1 MTDPRQ
7 PAEPGTMS
15 TAQAAALLDL
25 TERRV
30 QQLAREGVIPKASY
44 GRYPVAGTVRGY
56 IGYLRDEVR
65 RSTET
70 AAGAALKATRQ
81 AEIELRM
88 AERQRDLV
96 PADEMMAVTQM
107 IVGTLVS
114 RLTGLPAQFTRNLGE
129 RHRLETLIDAIRIEV
144 AELIEQHQDAY
155 ERIGAEADHGSQ
167 P

>member
-1 MTDPRQ
+1 MTDPRP

-15 TAQAAALLDL
+15 AAQAAALLDL

-30 QQLAREGVIPKASY
+30 QQLAREGVIPKASH
-44 GRYPVAGTVRGY
+44 GRYPVAGAVRGY

-88 AERQRDLV
+88 AERQRELV
-96 PADEMMAVTQM
+96 P
-107 IVGTLVS
+107 
-114 RLTGLPAQFTRNLGE
+114 R
-129 RHRLETLIDAIRIEV
+129 
-144 AELIEQHQDAY
+144 
-155 ERIGAEADHGSQ
+155 AEADAAMDMVVGVVNEEFGGFAARVTRDRQIRNVIEKEMDTTLNRIADRLDQAHEVLAEEPRRDPRSRRC
-167 P
+167 